1 MSRLHMQ
8 GGKERFIARWIHI
21 LVCERRSVKQL
32 NMLPMPTLN
41 PFLGVV
47 VLGFIVAAV
56 MITAALNYFMGRG
69 WSR

>member
-1 MSRLHMQ
+1 
-8 GGKERFIARWIHI
+8 
-21 LVCERRSVKQL
+21 L

-41 PFLGVV
+41 PLLGVV